1 MNEVTALLVGV
12 GMVVVVVVISGW
24 ADSGALVVVWVAVGG
39 NDVVG
44 GVILGCFFDLYTR
57 MPFWSSSLTS
67 AALVDASFDLDG
79 FLQVFL

>member
-1 MNEVTALLVGV
+1 MFNPSLTIIGCGCGL
-12 GMVVVVVVISGW
+12 SCCR
-24 ADSGALVVVWVAVGG
+24 G

-44 GVILGCFFDLYTR
+44 GVILGCFFDL
-57 MPFWSSSLTS
+57 PPLTG